1 VARCKHSENGID
13 PAQPRLALTV
23 AYLKVTCADIDS
35 SRRRH
40 LRTRSSRSSTTKT
53 PLCLRRRSR
62 TPKSSRWSGGT
73 VNACSTRVVGARCW
87 CPQHR
92 GPFLA
97 KCARNGAPRVIVGA
111 RKSEV
116 GDPPEFPCR
125 IHFLRRLRTR
135 VAEIPAK
142 QARLL
147 AVAMA
152 ERTLGML
159 SDHIAYQVLNG
170 DVLALAATFR
180 EHLSYRKCLR
190 RLCKPPVRTCLHQ
203 TSYIRQCQ
211 REKRPTK

>member
-1 VARCKHSENGID
+1 MECFA
-13 PAQPRLALTV
+13 AL
-23 AYLKVTCADIDS
+23 LGC
-35 SRRRH
+35 
-40 LRTRSSRSSTTKT
+40 RTRFYHSTHSHSSARSI
-53 PLCLRRRSR
+53 
-62 TPKSSRWSGGT
+62 
-73 VNACSTRVVGARCW
+73 AAHCSQSAREMR
-87 CPQHR
+87 H
-92 GPFLA
+92 
-97 KCARNGAPRVIVGA
+97 PRVIVGA

-152 ERTLGML
+152 ERNLGML

>member
-1 VARCKHSENGID
+1 MDFHRFLSRAHGVLCGS
-13 PAQPRLALTV
+13 PR
-23 AYLKVTCADIDS
+23 VTMSPWLSNNEDI
-35 SRRRH
+35 
-40 LRTRSSRSSTTKT
+40 RTRFYHSMHSHSSARSIAA
-53 PLCLRRRSR
+53 PR
-62 TPKSSRWSGGT
+62 
-73 VNACSTRVVGARCW
+73 
-87 CPQHR
+87 
-92 GPFLA
+92 LA
-97 KCARNGAPRVIVGA
+97 KCARNGAPRVTVGA

-116 GDPPEFPCR
+116 GDPPEFSCR

-135 VAEIPAK
+135 VAENSREASK
-142 QARLL
+142 LL

-180 EHLSYRKCLR
+180 EHLSYRKRLR
-190 RLCKPPVRTCLHQ
+190 RLCKPPVRRCLHQ